1 MPWECGRKPEYW
13 ERAQVGPGRTYR
25 LHTEFT
31 LKISWIPAFL
41 LNSISKDFQGENFHS
56 SHCHCGP
63 QTCTRTK
70 DQLVF
75 LTGPTCWGSSLVIRA
90 GSKLRV
96 VIYHAIY
103 DDAHINFMLKKY
115 DAMCSVPMHSQEQPK
130 KNQTK
135 LELLQ
140 QTPTKY
146 EAAKYSLHSL
156 FSRFASMR
164 LHSVAQTE
172 QSSIWHTGEAHKS
185 ARGQNGTS
193 SEQSKNSSC
202 VQNSPDV
209 NKKTTWSKHE
219 PNVNQIWL
227 SGGVI

>member
-56 SHCHCGP
+56 SHFHCGP
-63 QTCTRTK
+63 QTCTRAK

-103 DDAHINFMLKKY
+103 DDAHINFYVKNIWCHVFSS
-115 DAMCSVPMHSQEQPK
+115 AQEQPK
-130 KNQTK
+130 KTK
-135 LELLQ
+135 PNLSYLNKPQQNMKLLNTIFTRCLADLLPRDFILLLKLNNHQ
-140 QTPTKY
+140 FDTPEKLTKVQGDRMGPLLSNLKI
-146 EAAKYSLHSL
+146 AAVFK
-156 FSRFASMR
+156 
-164 LHSVAQTE
+164 T
-172 QSSIWHTGEAHKS
+172 
-185 ARGQNGTS
+185 
-193 SEQSKNSSC
+193 
-202 VQNSPDV
+202 VQMWIRKHPGV
-209 NKKTTWSKHE
+209 NIS
-219 PNVNQIWL
+219 QM
-227 SGGVI
+227 

>member
-56 SHCHCGP
+56 SHFHCGP
-63 QTCTRTK
+63 QTCTRAK

-90 GSKLRV
+90 GSKLQV

-103 DDAHINFMLKKY
+103 DDAHINFYVKKIWCHVFSS
-115 DAMCSVPMHSQEQPK
+115 AACTRAAK

-135 LELLQ
+135 LELPQ

-146 EAAKYSLHSL
+146 EAAKYNLHSL

-164 LHSVAQTE
+164 LHSVTQTD

-193 SEQSKNSSC
+193 SEQSKSSSC

-209 NKKTTWSKHE
+209 NKKTSWSKHK
-219 PNVNQIWL
+219 PNVNQ
-227 SGGVI
+227 V

>member
-56 SHCHCGP
+56 SHFHCGP
-63 QTCTRTK
+63 QTCTRAK

-103 DDAHINFMLKKY
+103 DDAHINFYVKKIWCHVFSS
-115 DAMCSVPMHSQEQPK
+115 AAC
-130 KNQTK
+130 TR
-135 LELLQ
+135 
-140 QTPTKY
+140 
-146 EAAKYSLHSL
+146 AAK
-156 FSRFASMR
+156 
-164 LHSVAQTE
+164 
-172 QSSIWHTGEAHKS
+172 
-185 ARGQNGTS
+185 
-193 SEQSKNSSC
+193 
-202 VQNSPDV
+202 
-209 NKKTTWSKHE
+209 KKTKPNLSYLNKPQQNMKLLNTIFTRCLADLLPRDFILLLKLKNHQFDTPEKLTKVQGDRMGPLLSNQKIAAVFKTVQMWIRKH
-219 PNVNQIWL
+219 PGVNISQM
-227 SGGVI
+227 

>member
-56 SHCHCGP
+56 SHFHCGP
-63 QTCTRTK
+63 QTCTRAK

-103 DDAHINFMLKKY
+103 NDAHINFYVKKIWCHVFSS
-115 DAMCSVPMHSQEQPK
+115 AAC
-130 KNQTK
+130 TR
-135 LELLQ
+135 
-140 QTPTKY
+140 
-146 EAAKYSLHSL
+146 AAK
-156 FSRFASMR
+156 
-164 LHSVAQTE
+164 
-172 QSSIWHTGEAHKS
+172 
-185 ARGQNGTS
+185 
-193 SEQSKNSSC
+193 
-202 VQNSPDV
+202 
-209 NKKTTWSKHE
+209 KKTKPNLSYLNKPQQNMKLLNTIFTCCLADLLPRDFILLLKLNNHQFDTPEKLTKVQGDRMGPLLSNQKIAAVFKTVQMWIRKH
-219 PNVNQIWL
+219 PGVNISQM
-227 SGGVI
+227 